1 MAETNAETD
10 FTEHAQLAGALAD
23 ARHRIAELEALA
35 AERSHAQEESRQD
48 QRLYRELFEDSLGL
62 MCVHDL
68 DGVLLIVNPAAAQ
81 SLGFRP
87 EEGVGVN
94 MKRFLAPAVRPLFDA
109 YLDRI
114 RPESLRLRRMRSG
127 PSSTPTWIASAAI
140 AAIRGFCVWLRG
152 TGTNASGFT
161 GTFCMRSLAR
171 RRACLATP
179 RTSASGWAP
188 KRR

>member
-10 FTEHAQLAGALAD
+10 GTEHAQLAGALAD
-23 ARHRIAELEALA
+23 ARRRIAELEALA

-87 EEGVGVN
+87 EERPGWRLAACQSGRRPVA
-94 MKRFLAPAVRPLFDA
+94 RFPPGRGRWREYEALPGAGGPAP
-109 YLDRI
+109 
-114 RPESLRLRRMRSG
+114 LRRLPGSHPPQSQRFGAFAFGCAGRERTHLALPERS
-127 PSSTPTWIASAAI
+127 
-140 AAIRGFCVWLRG
+140 V
-152 TGTNASGFT
+152 
-161 GTFCMRSLAR
+161 
-171 RRACLATP
+171 
-179 RTSASGWAP
+179 
-188 KRR
+188 